1 MRNAHGA
8 VAAASLLL
16 ALLPGASSGQ
26 TEPSPPAAAA
36 PAPPVVEITPRQGL
50 PGRDVALLV
59 SGQPGGPIA
68 VSGLVFPAASA
79 RDPHRIPWVLD
90 IPGPTL
96 VALAEGSAVD
106 VELAVY
112 AQRKDGEI
120 VGHQAVTIHVAALP
134 AAWKADG
141 GLKLLGYVE
150 VSKPA
155 AVLRVLVREPSSGAF
170 GNWEL
175 PVPAR
180 AGETSRFVDFGNSS
194 PSPGGSEEDSGS
206 AEQRDSFFQGMTGRA
221 AVEALVAPEPVGAW
235 VVAGIGGAGTET
247 TAAPFSL
254 AGAGSLPATRLVV
267 RPGAVLKLTL
277 LGEKLPAKVNA
288 VARVVRGDGGPDVS
302 CSARITSRMPA
313 PEGPFERIAVI
324 VTLPANMPA
333 GQHALVVTCRSAY
346 DMAGGT
352 AVGSASASLW
362 VPGPRMASGALAWP
376 AVASDEKVETAAA
389 AGPSVGTRPSE
400 EEAPP
405 ELKAA
410 YRQALARYA
419 ADGSPESLRAL
430 VDFERS
436 ALGGGSSA
444 DLGRLASAERS
455 VARAIAKG
463 SPQAAL
469 GLCLVHLDL
478 YREHSRDAAYLAI
491 GHSRRMVELLAELLA
506 SDAKNPEGRSAAADI
521 LTVFGAALQSVGS
534 YPTAERLFVRAT
546 VLDENDL
553 AALMGRAGILER
565 MGDVPDTIAVL
576 KRVLSL
582 RPDHVEANLRLG
594 VNLRRARRDAEA
606 RKLLLASAAV
616 DRPAWVRSVAWQEL
630 ASMLLADEKMSEA
643 ARVLREATAALPGD
657 PHLQVMLACTLDR
670 LRQHREAVAV
680 VGSVV
685 DHPAGET
692 SSARLVY
699 AQAPHDDLD
708 VTRRGLDAVRAQTLA
723 ALAAGAREERK

>member
-1 MRNAHGA
+1 MSNANGTI
-8 VAAASLLL
+8 AAASLLL

-26 TEPSPPAAAA
+26 TEPNPPAAAA

-68 VSGLVFPAASA
+68 VSGLVFPVASA
-79 RDPHRIPWVLD
+79 SNPHRIPWVLD

-96 VALAEGSAVD
+96 VALAEGGAID

-155 AVLRVLVREPSSGAF
+155 TVLRVLVREPSSGAF

-175 PVPAR
+175 AVPAR
-180 AGETSRFVDFGNSS
+180 AGETARFVDFGAG
-194 PSPGGSEEDSGS
+194 PTETGAEEDSGS
-206 AEQRDSFFQGMTGRA
+206 AEHRDSFFQGMTGRS

-235 VVAGIGGAGTET
+235 VVAGIGGAGTEA

-254 AGAGSLPATRLVV
+254 VGAGSLPATRLVV

-288 VARVVRGDGGPDVS
+288 VARVVRGDGRPDVS
-302 CSARITSRMPA
+302 CAARITSRMPA
-313 PEGPFERIAVI
+313 PEGPFEKIAVI

-346 DMAGGT
+346 DMAGGA

-521 LTVFGAALQSVGS
+521 LTVFGATLQSVGS

-546 VLDENDL
+546 ALDGNDL

-606 RKLLLASAAV
+606 RKFLLASAAV
-616 DRPAWVRSVAWQEL
+616 DRPAWVRSVAWQEV
-630 ASMLLADEKMSEA
+630 ASMLLADEKVSEA

-657 PHLQVMLACTLDR
+657 PHLQVLLACTLDR

-685 DHPAGET
+685 EHPAGET
-692 SSARLVY
+692 SSPRLVY

-708 VTRRGLDAVRAQTLA
+708 ATRRALDAARAQTLA
-723 ALAAGAREERK
+723 ALAAGAQEEPR